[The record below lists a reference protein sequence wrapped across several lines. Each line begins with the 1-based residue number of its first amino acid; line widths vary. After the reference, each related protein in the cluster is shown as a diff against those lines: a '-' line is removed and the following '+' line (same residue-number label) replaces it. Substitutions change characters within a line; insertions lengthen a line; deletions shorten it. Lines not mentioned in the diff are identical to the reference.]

1 MKTHRPTMM
10 SLNMTPAKSLALVLI
25 TFAGVCTMMMTS
37 LHTWTPGIE
46 LLIETPDGYQSA
58 RDFRT
63 ARKHDFPTLRDQPP
77 PAPVAG
83 AGHLLEV
90 YDGKPYGTSEA
101 PRTSR
106 PGTNR
111 NRPQEEPMSEYPNR
125 TPYAR
130 LPALAREV
138 LWGLSFGIAV
148 HGAVIFLDWIFGRA
162 PMR

>member
-111 NRPQEEPMSEYPNR
+111 NGPRRNQCPNTR
-125 TPYAR
+125 TAR
-130 LPALAREV
+130 RTRDFPPLHERSCGDCHSASPCTAR
-138 LWGLSFGIAV
+138 
-148 HGAVIFLDWIFGRA
+148 
-162 PMR
+162 